1 MVRWTAAV
9 RYTLPAVLLLTGC
22 IKPEP
27 ALPPEEA
34 LAAANREINAILKE
48 ARAYAPRERPVVI
61 NETPGDP
68 GRVDFWYYAHPL
80 YSAAAL
86 GSERGAPQVLRPLF
100 IGEWPLAVQKLTVAL
115 AAGDEPDMA
124 LVKRGMLAHLVD
136 SGRIAQ
142 LDELLPPEFISDLR
156 KPARQA
162 FSHDGH
168 LYALPADGFCSVL
181 FYNQTL
187 MDKPPATW
195 TELRAIEEDF
205 GKPDPAGPYLI
216 GDLPFLESLWS
227 AGGSVCD
234 EYSGN
239 LDQVP
244 AYETLQFLLGLRS
257 RGALLFSAM
266 GRPERGFE
274 LFVSGRAAMTV
285 ASSSFLP
292 RTRKAG
298 FSVGMAPVPGMKGPV
313 AVMGDDAIVVFQRY
327 SRAKKKSIA
336 QVCEFLTGSEVQGQ
350 AAADL
355 GSVPVHSSVAE
366 GVSTPMGLN
375 QAFEHGHGAPL
386 VSAWPSVESVMYRC
400 LDRAYAYE
408 PEAAE

>member
-1 MVRWTAAV
+1 MARWTAAV
-9 RYTLPAVLLLTGC
+9 RYALPAVLLLTGC

-34 LAAANREINAILKE
+34 LAAANRQINAILKE
-48 ARAYAPRERPVVI
+48 ARAHAPRDRPEAI
-61 NETPGDP
+61 NETPDEP
-68 GRVDFWYYAHPL
+68 GRIDFWYYAHPL
-80 YSAAAL
+80 YSAGNLAP
-86 GSERGAPQVLRPLF
+86 ERGAPQALRPLF
-100 IGEWPLAVQKLTVAL
+100 IGEWPIAVQKLTVAL
-115 AAGDEPDMA
+115 AAGDEPEMA

-142 LDELLPPEFISDLR
+142 LDELLPPELISDLR
-156 KPARQA
+156 EPARQTC
-162 FSHDGH
+162 SHDGR

-181 FYNQTL
+181 FYNQSL
-187 MDKPPATW
+187 MDRPPATW
-195 TELRAIEEDF
+195 AELRASEANF
-205 GKPDPAGPYLI
+205 GKPAPAGPYLI

-239 LDQVP
+239 LDQAP

-257 RGALLFSAM
+257 RGALLSSAM

-274 LFVSGRAAMTV
+274 LFLSGKAAMTA

-298 FSVGMAPVPGMKGPV
+298 FSIGIAPVPGMKGPV
-313 AVMGDDAIVVFQRY
+313 SAMGDDVVVVFQRY
-327 SRAKKKSIA
+327 SRAKRKSIA
-336 QVCEFLTGSEVQGQ
+336 QVGEFLTGSQVQGQ

-355 GSVPVHSSVAE
+355 GSVPVRSSVAE
-366 GVSTPMGLN
+366 NVSTPEGLN

-386 VSAWPSVESVMYRC
+386 VSAWPSVESVIYRC
-400 LDRAYAYE
+400 LDRAYAYK